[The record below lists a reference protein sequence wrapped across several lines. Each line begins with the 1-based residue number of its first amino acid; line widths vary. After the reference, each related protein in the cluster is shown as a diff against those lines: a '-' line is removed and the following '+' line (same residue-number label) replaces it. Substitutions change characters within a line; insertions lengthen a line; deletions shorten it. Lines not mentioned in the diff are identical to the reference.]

1 VSGPLI
7 SWAPHDAT
15 KDTRL
20 ILTTVGNKKK
30 EESEKERK
38 KK

>member
-7 SWAPHDAT
+7 SSATHDAT
-15 KDTRL
+15 EDTRL
-20 ILTTVGNKKK
+20 ILTAVGKEK

-38 KK
+38 KN